1 MSNNSTK
8 VTHDFTEKMK
18 RMGFQNPKKEHVFGS
33 AKITGSYM
41 CINHPKIRKVFVIG
55 MKSLRTELESVGIQ
69 VVGAEEHMFSPGE
82 PIDMT
87 SFENYV
93 LDPEVG
99 AVVMGNDTSFTMS
112 KLCIASLY
120 INQQNCK
127 FVLTNTDKFTLINGR
142 QFPGTGT
149 LLQGILISLKN
160 KSYEVAGKP
169 SPFTMELVQK

>member
-1 MSNNSTK
+1 M
-8 VTHDFTEKMK
+8 
-18 RMGFQNPKKEHVFGS
+18 
-33 AKITGSYM
+33 
-41 CINHPKIRKVFVIG
+41 
-55 MKSLRTELESVGIQ
+55 
-69 VVGAEEHMFSPGE
+69 VGAEEHMFSPSE

-169 SPFTMELVQK
+169 SPFTMKLLQK